1 MDAEAARAAP
11 AARWER
17 VGLTEDEYRR
27 LVDLLG
33 REPND
38 LELEMVGVMWSEHCS
53 YKSSKVHLRRLP
65 SEGPQVL
72 MGPGENA
79 GVLDLGDGTAVALR
93 CESHN
98 HPSAVEP
105 VQGAATGVGGI
116 LRDIFTVGARP
127 IALLDSLR
135 FGPPERERN
144 RYLLGGVVSGIAG
157 YGNPVGVPTVGGE
170 VYFEDCYA
178 DNPLVNV
185 MAVGVLPRDRIVRGR
200 AEGVGNPVFVVG
212 ARTGRDGIHGA
223 SLLASREFDQQAE
236 DLRPEVQVGDPFLE
250 KLLIEACLEL
260 TAGDAVVGVNDLG
273 AAGLTSACSET
284 ASRAGQ
290 GIEIDVA
297 RVPRRE
303 PGMTPDEVMLS
314 ESQERML
321 IIARAGRED
330 EVRRVFTR
338 WGLEAAEIGRVTG
351 DGMFRVRDGDRVVAE
366 LPARILTE
374 QAPVYRRPAAPPAD
388 LEERWRLPRLE
399 EPGPGDTAHWTAAL
413 ERLLGSPNLC
423 SRRWIW
429 QQYDYQVRTN
439 TVVVPGAD
447 AAVLRVPGS
456 RKGIA
461 LAVDGNG
468 RLAWLDPD
476 RGARL
481 IVAEAARNVACTG
494 ARPLGLTNCLNF
506 ASPERPETMWA
517 FSAVIDGMAEAARA
531 LGTPVTG
538 GNVSFYNETMGRGVY
553 PTPVVGMLGVID
565 DLEKV
570 VTPGF
575 KAEGDAL
582 VLLGAPA
589 AGLAGSEYLKVVH
602 GLVRGRPP
610 LVDLDLERRLID
622 LLVEAAAAGLL
633 RSAHDLSDGG
643 AAVALAEAC
652 FAAEPGAARAPVAP
666 PAAGSGAQGLFRGG
680 PARGLVS
687 TAPGDLQRLLD
698 LAGRLAVP
706 AAVIGAAGGGRLRI
720 RIGGALAVDAEVQ
733 RLHRPWSEAMAR
745 WMG

>member
-1 MDAEAARAAP
+1 MSVETGA

-17 VGLTEDEYRR
+17 VGLTADEYRR
-27 LVDLLG
+27 VVDLLG
-33 REPND
+33 RDPND

-53 YKSSKVHLRRLP
+53 YKSSRVHLRRLP

-79 GVLDLGDGTAVALR
+79 GVLDLGDGVAVALR

-135 FGPPERERN
+135 FGPPDSERN
-144 RYLLGGVVSGIAG
+144 RYLLGGVVAGVGG

-185 MAVGVLPRDRIVRGR
+185 MAVGCLPSRRIVRGR
-200 AEGVGNPVFVVG
+200 AEGAGNPVFVVG

-223 SLLASREFDQQAE
+223 SLLASREFDPQAE
-236 DLRPEVQVGDPFLE
+236 AMRPAVQVGDPFLE
-250 KLLIEACLEL
+250 KMLIEACLEL
-260 TAGDAVVGVNDLG
+260 MDGDAVVGVNDLG

-303 PGMTPDEVMLS
+303 AGMTPDEVMLS

-330 EVRRVFTR
+330 EVRRVFAR

-351 DGMFRVRDGDRVVAE
+351 DGMFRVRDGGRVVAE
-366 LPARILTE
+366 LPARLLTGE
-374 QAPVYRRPAAPPAD
+374 APVYRRPAAPPPDLAD
-388 LEERWRLPRLE
+388 RWVLPELP
-399 EPGPGDTAHWTAAL
+399 EPGPGDSAHWTAVL
-413 ERLLGSPNLC
+413 ERLLASPNLC

-429 QQYDYQVRTN
+429 EQYDYQVRTN
-439 TVVVPGAD
+439 TVVTPGAD

-461 LAVDGNG
+461 VTVDGNG

-481 IVAEAARNVACTG
+481 AVAEAARNVACTG

-517 FSAVIDGMAEAARA
+517 FSQVIDGMAAAARA
-531 LGTPVTG
+531 LDTPVTG
-538 GNVSFYNETMGRGVY
+538 GNVSFYNETLGRGVY
-553 PTPVVGMLGVID
+553 PTPVVGMVGVID
-565 DLEKV
+565 DLQRV
-570 VTPGF
+570 LTPGF
-575 KAEGDAL
+575 KAPGDA
-582 VLLGAPA
+582 VILLGPPA
-589 AGLAGSEYLKVVH
+589 AGLAGSEYLRVIH
-602 GLVRGRPP
+602 GRVRGRPP
-610 LVDLDLERRLID
+610 LADLALERRLIE
-622 LLVEAAAAGLL
+622 LLLEANAAGLL

-652 FAAEPGAARAPVAP
+652 FAAAPEAAGAEVTLP
-666 PAAGSGAQGLFRGG
+666 PAETAAGTLFGEG
-680 PARGLVS
+680 PSRVLVS
-687 TAPGDLQRLLD
+687 TTPADAPALLD
-698 LAGRLAVP
+698 LAGRAGVP
-706 AAVIGAAGGGRLRI
+706 AARIGTSGGGRLRI
-720 RIGGALAVDAEVQ
+720 HIGPVLAIDAPVEP
-733 RLHRPWSEAMAR
+733 LHQAWSEAMAG